1 MDYQNIFLKFSI
13 SLLIGL
19 LVGIQREYA
28 IEKENKE
35 STTGVRTLS
44 LMGMIGCA
52 AAMITEQLGTPWPYA
67 VIILV
72 GGLLLISGF
81 ITESQSSHTGLT
93 TEFASLLT
101 MLNGTLVYLDHM
113 PLAIAVTVALVAILS
128 FKLEIHQFVKQINRQ
143 DILATLKFALISAII
158 LPVLP
163 NKNYGPEPFNI
174 FNPYKIWLLVVFI
187 SGISFIGYIL
197 IKLAGAKRGITLLGL
212 LGGLASSTAV
222 TLTLTQRSKSNPQ
235 LSKSFAQA
243 IILAWTVMYIRLL
256 IIVGAINISLI
267 RILWLPVLAT
277 AAVGVLYVF
286 ILYKVQRQSNKL
298 EHFTFANPFELGPA
312 IKFGIIFSVV
322 LLLSKVAQIYFGDTG
337 IYIAGLV
344 SGLADVD
351 AIALSVS
358 RMSHQPEGISSSIAA
373 RTILLAGASNTLLKG
388 LVSMAGDK
396 TLPKALLPGT
406 ALLIITAVAFV
417 FFI

>member
-1 MDYQNIFLKFSI
+1 MNYQNIFFKFGI

-35 STTGVRTLS
+35 SPTGVRTLA

-52 AAMITEQLGTPWPYA
+52 AAMLAEQLGSPWPYV
-67 VIILV
+67 VILLV
-72 GGLLLISGF
+72 GGMLLITGF
-81 ITESQSSHTGLT
+81 ITESRTSPSGLT

-101 MLNGTLVYLDHM
+101 ILNGSLVYMGHM
-113 PLAIAVTVALVAILS
+113 PLAIALTVAIVTILS
-128 FKLEIHQFVKQINRQ
+128 LKLEIHQFVKQINRQ

-163 NKNYGPEPFNI
+163 NENYGPEPFNI

-187 SGISFIGYIL
+187 SGISFIGYVL

-222 TLTLTQRSKSNPQ
+222 TLTLTQRSKSNPE

-243 IILAWTVMYIRLL
+243 IILAWTVMYLRLL
-256 IIVGAINISLI
+256 IIVGAINIELI
-267 RILWLPVLAT
+267 RLLWLPILVT
-277 AAVGVLYVF
+277 VGVGILYVF
-286 ILYKVQRQSNKL
+286 TLYKLQKKTNKL
-298 EHFTFANPFELGPA
+298 EHVTFANPFELGPA

-322 LLLSKVAQIYFGDTG
+322 LLISKVAQIYFGDTG

-351 AIALSVS
+351 AITLSVS
-358 RMSHQPEGISSSIAA
+358 RLSHQSDGIDAATAA
-373 RTILLAGASNTLLKG
+373 RTILIAGASNTLLKG

-396 TLPKALLPGT
+396 KLPKALLPGT
-406 ALLIITAVAFV
+406 ILLIITVTGCV
-417 FFI
+417 FLI

>member
-1 MDYQNIFLKFSI
+1 MNYHNIFLKFGI

-35 STTGVRTLS
+35 STTGVRTLA

-52 AAMITEQLGTPWPYA
+52 AAMLTEQMGSPWPYVA
-67 VIILV
+67 IVLI
-72 GGLLLISGF
+72 GGALLITGF
-81 ITESQSSHTGLT
+81 ITESQNNETGLT

-101 MLNGTLVYLDHM
+101 ILNGSLVYMDHM
-113 PLAIAVTVALVAILS
+113 PLAIALTVTIVTILS
-128 FKLEIHQFVKQINRQ
+128 LKIEIHEFVKQIDRQ

-163 NKNYGPEPFNI
+163 NQNYGPEPFNI

-222 TLTLTQRSKSNPQ
+222 TLTLTQRSKANPE

-256 IIVGAINISLI
+256 IIVGAINIKLVQL
-267 RILWLPVLAT
+267 LWLPVLVT
-277 AAVGVLYVF
+277 VSVGILYVF
-286 ILYKVQRQSNKL
+286 ILYKVQREPSQL
-298 EHFTFANPFELGPA
+298 EHVTFANPFELGPA

-337 IYIAGLV
+337 IYIASLV

-358 RMSHQPEGISSSIAA
+358 RMSNQPQGIHYNIAA
-373 RTILLAGASNTLLKG
+373 RAILLAGVSNTLLKG
-388 LVSMAGDK
+388 IVSMAGDK

-406 ALLIITAVAFV
+406 ALLIITATAFV
-417 FFI
+417 FFL